1 MIELLVVVAVWSLQF
16 AVVLGVAQASR
27 WVLRFLVCP
36 AAIRPR
42 VWTMAAIWL
51 VGLVAS
57 NAYWGYTAWYAN
69 RFGEE
74 LISLQGQIR
83 EEARQA
89 AESQGETVPPFQPL
103 PADAKANP
111 PKILPPQPGPIY
123 NNEFYFRSQKAYTQL
138 YQQSVMPNIESRAVE
153 WFLLVLWFACGVTV
167 GGYCLA
173 VLRKSS
179 SWLSASSLAFAVAL
193 FQCVA
198 VGIPTVVLTLVAYLM
213 LGGQVHV

>member
-1 MIELLVVVAVWSLQF
+1 MLELLVVVAVWSLQF
-16 AVVLGVAQASR
+16 AIVLGVAHVSR
-27 WVLRFLVCP
+27 WMLRFFLSP
-36 AAIRPR
+36 AAIRPQVR
-42 VWTMAAIWL
+42 TMAAIWL

-74 LISLQGQIR
+74 LFALQGQIR

-89 AESQGETVPPFQPL
+89 AESQGETVPPIQPL
-103 PADAKANP
+103 PPDAKANP

-123 NNEFYFRSQKAYTQL
+123 NNEFYFRYHKAYAQL

-153 WFLLVLWFACGVTV
+153 WFLLVLWIACGATV

-179 SWLSASSLAFAVAL
+179 GWLSASSLAFAVAL
-193 FQCVA
+193 VQCVA
-198 VGIPTVVLTLVAYLM
+198 VGMSTAILTFVEYLM
-213 LGGQVHV
+213 LGGQIHV